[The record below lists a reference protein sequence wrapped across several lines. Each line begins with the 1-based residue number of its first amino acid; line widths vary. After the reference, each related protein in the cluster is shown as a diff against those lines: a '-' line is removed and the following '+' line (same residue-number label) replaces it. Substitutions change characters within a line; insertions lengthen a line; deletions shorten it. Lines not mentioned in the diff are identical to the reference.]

1 LKIEVT
7 DTRERIADFDGDGR
21 PDVATANFTSANEIS
36 VLLNTSAGTNSI
48 SFAPHVELIATG
60 FPSSVTTGD
69 FDFDGDP
76 TIHVQVLWLPAQP
89 LAYLNSSVGQEI
101 GASHYLL
108 P

>member
-1 LKIEVT
+1 ML
-7 DTRERIADFDGDGR
+7 DF
-21 PDVATANFTSANEIS
+21 
-36 VLLNTSAGTNSI
+36 
-48 SFAPHVELIATG
+48 
-60 FPSSVTTGD
+60 D